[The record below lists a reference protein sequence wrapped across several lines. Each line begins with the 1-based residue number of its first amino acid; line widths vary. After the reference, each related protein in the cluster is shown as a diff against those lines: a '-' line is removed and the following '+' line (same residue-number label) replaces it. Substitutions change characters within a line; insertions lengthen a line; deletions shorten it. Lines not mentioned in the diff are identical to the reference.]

1 MGDAG
6 IALFGLGAK
15 LQNYGGIL
23 TPGETASLPEHH
35 APTPLLDLLGQ
46 PLEVLPCLGVVG
58 KAPESVVQHH
68 GADSLQA
75 PPDREPEA
83 GRLPRKPVRA
93 EEPSN
98 SHLVASVTA
107 VTLKVQ

>member
-1 MGDAG
+1 
-6 IALFGLGAK
+6 
-15 LQNYGGIL
+15 
-23 TPGETASLPEHH
+23 
-35 APTPLLDLLGQ
+35 
-46 PLEVLPCLGVVG
+46 
-58 KAPESVVQHH
+58 VQHH
-68 GADSLQA
+68 GADPLQT

-83 GRLPRKPVRA
+83 RRLPREPVRA